1 MQSLRQH
8 QKNIRNGHNRYFY
21 SIHDETGRYIYI
33 CIYISTSTS
42 ASAVIMIIHGE
53 GSQVLL
59 SYKALHTEEGDDE
72 STVACRE

>member
-1 MQSLRQH
+1 
-8 QKNIRNGHNRYFY
+8 
-21 SIHDETGRYIYI
+21 
-33 CIYISTSTS
+33 
-42 ASAVIMIIHGE
+42 MIIHGE